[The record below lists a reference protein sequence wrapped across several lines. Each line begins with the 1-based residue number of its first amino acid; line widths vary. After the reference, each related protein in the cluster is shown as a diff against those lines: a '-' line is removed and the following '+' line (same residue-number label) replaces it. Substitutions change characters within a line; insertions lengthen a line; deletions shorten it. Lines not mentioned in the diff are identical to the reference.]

1 MTVRD
6 FILLDQ
12 NYQSRVADFG
22 VMRLQRLKLGFR
34 LADTRPTNEELI
46 DNILMKEIRLANSVL
61 SVSSP
66 VRIPSWISEQ
76 NFNSFIAKIAT
87 VCN

>member
-12 NYQSRVADFG
+12 NYQSTMADIG
-22 VMRLQRLKLGFR
+22 IMRLKRLKLGFR
-34 LADTRPTNEELI
+34 LADTRPSNEELI
-46 DNILMKEIRLANSVL
+46 DNILMREIRLANSVL
-61 SVSSP
+61 STSSP
-66 VRIPSWISEQ
+66 VRIPSWISEK